1 MAGTV
6 KGITIEFNGNTTNL
20 SKAISD
26 VRKESSA
33 FDKELGYI
41 NNSLKFNPGD
51 VNLTAQKMA
60 VLKEASQKSEEQVKE
75 LRKGLEQMKEN
86 GIDETS
92 AEYRELERQII
103 RTESKQKEYN
113 KQISALDPSKLEK
126 ASAAMKGLGDKLT
139 SAGQAFAPIS
149 AAAGAVDVALAG
161 MAYKAGAAADDLNT
175 LSKQTGISTGDLQKY
190 KAAADL
196 VDVSVETMT
205 KSHTKLKKTMYQAQN
220 GSKNAT
226 EAFDKLGISVTDS
239 NGELRDAGEVF
250 DEAIEALGK
259 MENPTERDAIAM
271 QIFGKNAQEL
281 NSLIADGGKTYQQ
294 VAKIYDETGLSI
306 IDQESLDKA
315 NEFND
320 SIDSIKLIAGATL
333 QEIGTKLAG
342 YLAPALEKVVGWVE
356 KIAGWLTK
364 LDPEVL
370 AIIGVIAGVVA
381 GIAPLLIVLG
391 KVATGI
397 SAIMS
402 VGAKL
407 GPLLAGLSGPVG
419 IVIAILAALVAA
431 GVLVYKNW
439 DTIKAKAKEVKDWV
453 VQKWT
458 ELKTSVSTL
467 MSNIKT
473 AVTTAWTN
481 IKSSV
486 SEKVKALKDGIKEKW
501 DSIKSNIAT
510 TVDTIKSSLLEKWE
524 AIKTSVQ
531 GKIDTLKESVKT
543 KFDTIKKNIIDPIKD
558 AKKTA
563 LEKIQDLKESAKEKI
578 DLLRDAVKEKFDAI
592 KDKITGPIGDAKD
605 KIKDIIDKIKGIFD
619 SLKLELP
626 HFKLP
631 HFKVDG
637 GKAPWGIGGAGKA
650 PSFDIDW
657 YAKGGIF
664 TKPTLLAGLG
674 ENGPEAVLPIEKLK
688 EWMQPNGIVINVYGS
703 DGMDVNELAS
713 AVERKLVNSVLRK
726 RNAWG

>member
-1 MAGTV
+1 MSGTV

-51 VNLTAQKMA
+51 VNLTAQKME
-60 VLKEASQKSEEQVKE
+60 VLRQASQKSEERVKE

-92 AEYRELERQII
+92 AEYRELEREII
-103 RTESKQKEYN
+103 RAESKQKDYN
-113 KQISALDPSKLEK
+113 KQLSALDPSRLEK

-250 DEAIEALGK
+250 DDAIEALGK

-271 QIFGKNAQEL
+271 QIFGKNATEL

-453 VQKWT
+453 VKKWQ

-467 MSNIKT
+467 MTNIKT
-473 AVTTAWTN
+473 AVTTAWNNLKTSVSNTVNAIKTAVTTAWNN
-481 IKSSV
+481 IKTAV
-486 SEKVKALKDGIKEKW
+486 S
-501 DSIKSNIAT
+501 T
-510 TVDTIKSSLLEKWE
+510 TVENIKTAVSTKWE
-524 AIKTSVQ
+524 ALKTAVSTKVESLKTSLAT
-531 GKIDTLKESVKT
+531 KWDAIKKKASDTIETAKESVKGKIESMKESVKSKIDALKDSVKS
-543 KFDTIKKNIIDPIKD
+543 KFDT
-558 AKKTA
+558 
-563 LEKIQDLKESAKEKI
+563 
-578 DLLRDAVKEKFDAI
+578 I
-592 KDKITGPIGDAKD
+592 KDKITGPIEDAKE
-605 KIKDIIDKIKGIFD
+605 KIKGIIDKIKGIF
-619 SLKLELP
+619 SGLKLELP

-650 PSFDIDW
+650 PSFDIQW
-657 YAKGGIF
+657 YKTGGIF
-664 TKPTLLAGLG
+664 DSPSLIGVG
-674 ENGPEAVLPIEKLK
+674 EAGPEAVLPIEKLK

>member
-51 VNLTAQKMA
+51 VNLTAQKME
-60 VLKEASQKSEEQVKE
+60 VLRQASQKSEERVKE
-75 LRKGLEQMKEN
+75 LRKGLEEMKEN

-92 AEYRELERQII
+92 AEYRELEREII
-103 RTESKQKEYN
+103 RAESKQKDYN
-113 KQISALDPSKLEK
+113 KQLSALDPSRLEK
-126 ASAAMKGLGDKLT
+126 AAAAMKGLGGKLT

-205 KSHTKLKKTMYQAQN
+205 KSHTKLKKSMYQAQN

-271 QIFGKNAQEL
+271 QIFGKNATEL
-281 NSLIADGGKTYQQ
+281 NSLIADGGKTYEQ

-333 QEIGTKLAG
+333 QQIGTKLAG

-370 AIIGVIAGVVA
+370 AIIGAIAGVVA

-453 VQKWT
+453 VKKWQ

-467 MSNIKT
+467 MTNIKTAVTTTWNNLKTSVSNTVNGIKT
-473 AVTTAWTN
+473 AVTTAWNN
-481 IKSSV
+481 IKTSV
-486 SEKVKALKDGIKEKW
+486 STTVENIKTAVSTKWEALKTAVSTKVESLKTSLAMKW
-501 DSIKSNIAT
+501 DSIKTKASN
-510 TVDTIKSSLLEKWE
+510 TIET
-524 AIKTSVQ
+524 A
-531 GKIDTLKESVKT
+531 KESVKG
-543 KFDTIKKNIIDPIKD
+543 
-558 AKKTA
+558 
-563 LEKIQDLKESAKEKI
+563 KIEAMKESVKSKI
-578 DLLRDAVKEKFDAI
+578 DALKDSVKAKFDAI
-592 KDKITGPIGDAKD
+592 KDKITGPIETAKD
-605 KIKDIIDKIKGIFD
+605 KIKTIIDKIKTIF
-619 SLKLELP
+619 SGLKLELP

-650 PSFDIDW
+650 PSFDIEW
-657 YAKGGIF
+657 YKKGGIF
-664 TKPTLLAGLG
+664 DSPSLIGVG
-674 ENGPEAVLPIEKLK
+674 EAGPEAVLPIEKLK
-688 EWMQPNGIVINVYGS
+688 DWMQPNGIVINVYGS

>member
-51 VNLTAQKMA
+51 VNLTAQKME
-60 VLKEASQKSEEQVKE
+60 VLRQASQKSEERVKE
-75 LRKGLEQMKEN
+75 LRKGLEEMKEN

-92 AEYRELERQII
+92 AEYRELEREII
-103 RTESKQKEYN
+103 RAESKQKEYN
-113 KQISALDPSKLEK
+113 KQIRALDPSKLEK

-139 SAGQAFAPIS
+139 SAGQAFAPVS

-205 KSHTKLKKTMYQAQN
+205 KSHTKLKKSMYQAQN

-250 DEAIEALGK
+250 DDAIEALGK

-271 QIFGKNAQEL
+271 QIFGKNATEL
-281 NSLIADGGKTYQQ
+281 NSLIADGGKTYEQ

-333 QEIGTKLAG
+333 QQIGTKLAG

-453 VQKWT
+453 VKKWQ

-467 MSNIKT
+467 MTNIKT
-473 AVTTAWTN
+473 AVTTAWNTL
-481 IKSSV
+481 KTSV
-486 SEKVKALKDGIKEKW
+486 SNTVTAIKT
-501 DSIKSNIAT
+501 AVT
-510 TVDTIKSSLLEKWE
+510 TAWNN
-524 AIKTSVQ
+524 IKTSVSTTVENI
-531 GKIDTLKESVKT
+531 KTAVSTKWEALKTAVSTKVEALKTSLATKWDAIKTKASNTIETAKESVKG
-543 KFDTIKKNIIDPIKD
+543 
-558 AKKTA
+558 
-563 LEKIQDLKESAKEKI
+563 KIEAMKESVKSKI
-578 DLLRDAVKEKFDAI
+578 DALKDSVKAKFDAI
-592 KDKITGPIGDAKD
+592 KDKITGPIETAKD
-605 KIKDIIDKIKGIFD
+605 KIKTIIDKIKTIF
-619 SLKLELP
+619 SGLKLELP
-626 HFKLP
+626 RFKLP

-650 PSFDIDW
+650 PSFDIEW
-657 YAKGGIF
+657 YKKGGIF
-664 TKPTLLAGLG
+664 DSPSLIGVG
-674 ENGPEAVLPIEKLK
+674 EAGPEAVLPIEKLK
-688 EWMQPNGIVINVYGS
+688 DWMQPNGIVINVYGS

>member
-51 VNLTAQKMA
+51 VNLTAQKME
-60 VLKEASQKSEEQVKE
+60 VLRQASQKSEERVKE
-75 LRKGLEQMKEN
+75 LKKGLEEMKEN

-92 AEYRELERQII
+92 AEYRELEREII
-103 RTESKQKEYN
+103 RAESKQKDYN
-113 KQISALDPSKLEK
+113 KQLSALDPSRLEK
-126 ASAAMKGLGDKLT
+126 ASTAMKSLGDKLT
-139 SAGQAFAPIS
+139 SAGQAFAPVS

-250 DEAIEALGK
+250 DDAIEALGK

-271 QIFGKNAQEL
+271 QIFGKNATEL

-370 AIIGVIAGVVA
+370 AVIGVIAGVVA

-453 VQKWT
+453 VKKWT

-467 MSNIKT
+467 MTNIKT
-473 AVTTAWTN
+473 AVTTAWNTLKTSVSNTVTAIKTAVTTAWNN
-481 IKSSV
+481 IKTSV
-486 SEKVKALKDGIKEKW
+486 STTVENIKTAVSTKWEALKTAVSTKVESLKTSLATKW
-501 DSIKSNIAT
+501 DSIKEKASN
-510 TVDTIKSSLLEKWE
+510 TIET
-524 AIKTSVQ
+524 A
-531 GKIDTLKESVKT
+531 KESVKG
-543 KFDTIKKNIIDPIKD
+543 
-558 AKKTA
+558 
-563 LEKIQDLKESAKEKI
+563 KIEAMKESVKSKI
-578 DLLRDAVKEKFDAI
+578 DALKDSVKAKFDAI
-592 KDKITGPIGDAKD
+592 KDKITGPIETAKD
-605 KIKDIIDKIKGIFD
+605 KIKTIIDKIKTIF
-619 SLKLELP
+619 SGLKLELP
-626 HFKLP
+626 RFKLP

-650 PSFDIDW
+650 PSFDIQW
-657 YAKGGIF
+657 YKKGGIF
-664 TKPTLLAGLG
+664 DSPSLIGVG
-674 ENGPEAVLPIEKLK
+674 EAGPEAVLPIEKLK

>member
-51 VNLTAQKMA
+51 VNLTAQKME
-60 VLKEASQKSEEQVKE
+60 VLRQASQKSEERVKQ
-75 LRKGLEQMKEN
+75 LRKGLEEMKEN

-92 AEYRELERQII
+92 AEYRELEREII
-103 RTESKQKEYN
+103 RAESKQKEYN
-113 KQISALDPSKLEK
+113 KQIRALDPSKLEK

-139 SAGQAFAPIS
+139 SAGQAFAPVS

-196 VDVSVETMT
+196 VDVSVETMAR
-205 KSHTKLKKTMYQAQN
+205 SHTKLKKTMYQAQN

-239 NGELRDAGEVF
+239 NGELRDADEVF
-250 DEAIEALGK
+250 DDAIKALGK

-271 QIFGKNAQEL
+271 QIFGKNATEL
-281 NSLIADGGKTYQQ
+281 NSLIADGGKTYEQ

-333 QEIGTKLAG
+333 QQIGTKLAG

-439 DTIKAKAKEVKDWV
+439 DTIKAKAKEIKDWV
-453 VQKWT
+453 VKKWT

-467 MSNIKT
+467 MTNIKT
-473 AVTTAWTN
+473 AVTTAWDTL
-481 IKSSV
+481 KTSV
-486 SEKVKALKDGIKEKW
+486 SNTVTAIKT
-501 DSIKSNIAT
+501 AVT
-510 TVDTIKSSLLEKWE
+510 TAWNN
-524 AIKTSVQ
+524 IKTSVSTTVENI
-531 GKIDTLKESVKT
+531 KTAVSTKWEALKTAVSTKVETLKTYLATKWDDIKTKASNTIETAKESVKG
-543 KFDTIKKNIIDPIKD
+543 
-558 AKKTA
+558 
-563 LEKIQDLKESAKEKI
+563 KIEAMKESVKSKI
-578 DLLRDAVKEKFDAI
+578 DALKDSVKAKFDAI
-592 KDKITGPIGDAKD
+592 KDKITGPIETAKD
-605 KIKDIIDKIKGIFD
+605 KIKTIIDKIKTIF
-619 SLKLELP
+619 SGLKLELP

-650 PSFDIDW
+650 PSFDIEW
-657 YAKGGIF
+657 YKKGGIF
-664 TKPTLLAGLG
+664 DSPSLIGVG
-674 ENGPEAVLPIEKLK
+674 EAGPEAVLPIEKLK
-688 EWMQPNGIVINVYGS
+688 DWMQPNGIVINVYGS

>member
-51 VNLTAQKMA
+51 VNLTAQKME
-60 VLKEASQKSEEQVKE
+60 VLRQASQKSEERVKE

-92 AEYRELERQII
+92 AEYRELEREII
-103 RTESKQKEYN
+103 RAESKQKDYN
-113 KQISALDPSKLEK
+113 KQLSALDPSRLEK
-126 ASAAMKGLGDKLT
+126 ASTAMKSLGDKLT

-250 DEAIEALGK
+250 DDAIEALGK

-271 QIFGKNAQEL
+271 QIFGKNATEL

-453 VQKWT
+453 VKKWQ

-467 MSNIKT
+467 MTNIKT
-473 AVTTAWTN
+473 AVTTAWNNLKTSVSNTVNAIKTAVTTAWNN
-481 IKSSV
+481 IKTAV
-486 SEKVKALKDGIKEKW
+486 S
-501 DSIKSNIAT
+501 T
-510 TVDTIKSSLLEKWE
+510 TVENIKTAVSTKWE
-524 AIKTSVQ
+524 ALKTAVSTKVESLKTSLAT
-531 GKIDTLKESVKT
+531 KWDAIKKKASDTIETAKESVKGKIESMKESVKSKIDALKDSVKS
-543 KFDTIKKNIIDPIKD
+543 KFDT
-558 AKKTA
+558 
-563 LEKIQDLKESAKEKI
+563 
-578 DLLRDAVKEKFDAI
+578 I
-592 KDKITGPIGDAKD
+592 KDKITGPIEDAKE
-605 KIKDIIDKIKGIFD
+605 KIKGIIDKIKGIF
-619 SLKLELP
+619 SGLKLELP

-650 PSFDIDW
+650 PSFDIEW
-657 YAKGGIF
+657 YKRGGIF
-664 TKPTLLAGLG
+664 DSPSLIGVG
-674 ENGPEAVLPIEKLK
+674 EAGPEAVLPIEKLK

-703 DGMDVNELAS
+703 EGMDVNELAS

>member
-51 VNLTAQKMA
+51 VNLTAQKME
-60 VLKEASQKSEEQVKE
+60 VLRQASQKSEERVKE

-92 AEYRELERQII
+92 AEYRELEREII
-103 RTESKQKEYN
+103 RAESKQKDYN
-113 KQISALDPSKLEK
+113 KQLSALDPSRLEK
-126 ASAAMKGLGDKLT
+126 ASTAMKSLGDKLT
-139 SAGQAFAPIS
+139 SAGQAFAPVS

-271 QIFGKNAQEL
+271 QIFGKNATEL
-281 NSLIADGGKTYQQ
+281 NSLIADGGKTYEQ

-370 AIIGVIAGVVA
+370 AVIGVIAGVVA

-453 VQKWT
+453 VKKWT

-467 MSNIKT
+467 MTNIKT

-481 IKSSV
+481 LKTSV
-486 SEKVKALKDGIKEKW
+486 ANTVDAVKTKV
-501 DSIKSNIAT
+501 T
-510 TVDTIKSSLLEKWE
+510 TVWDNIKTAVSTTVENIKTAVSTKWE
-524 AIKTSVQ
+524 ALKTAVSTKVEALKTALATKWDAIKKKAS
-531 GKIDTLKESVKT
+531 DTIETAKESVKG
-543 KFDTIKKNIIDPIKD
+543 
-558 AKKTA
+558 
-563 LEKIQDLKESAKEKI
+563 KIEAMKESVKGKI
-578 DLLRDAVKEKFDAI
+578 DALKDSVKAKFDAI
-592 KDKITGPIGDAKD
+592 KDKITGPIEDAKE
-605 KIKDIIDKIKGIFD
+605 KIKGIIDKIKGIF
-619 SLKLELP
+619 SGLKLELP

-650 PSFDIDW
+650 PSFDIEW
-657 YAKGGIF
+657 YKRGGIF
-664 TKPTLLAGLG
+664 DSPSLIGVG
-674 ENGPEAVLPIEKLK
+674 EAGPEAVLPIEKLK

>member
-51 VNLTAQKMA
+51 VNLTAQKME
-60 VLKEASQKSEEQVKE
+60 VLRQASQKSEERVKE

-92 AEYRELERQII
+92 AEYRELEREII
-103 RTESKQKEYN
+103 RAESKQKDYN
-113 KQISALDPSKLEK
+113 KQLSALDPSRLEK
-126 ASAAMKGLGDKLT
+126 ASTAMKSLGDKLT

-175 LSKQTGISTGDLQKY
+175 LSKQTGISTEDLQKY

-205 KSHTKLKKTMYQAQN
+205 KSHTKLKKSMYQAQN

-250 DEAIEALGK
+250 DDAIEALGK

-271 QIFGKNAQEL
+271 QIFGKNATEL

-333 QEIGTKLAG
+333 QQIGTKLAG

-370 AIIGVIAGVVA
+370 AVIGVIAGVVA

-453 VQKWT
+453 VKKWT

-467 MSNIKT
+467 MTNIKT
-473 AVTTAWTN
+473 AVTTAWTTL
-481 IKSSV
+481 KTSV
-486 SEKVKALKDGIKEKW
+486 SNTVTAIKTAVSTAW
-501 DSIKSNIAT
+501 NN
-510 TVDTIKSSLLEKWE
+510 
-524 AIKTSVQ
+524 IKTSVSTTVESI
-531 GKIDTLKESVKT
+531 KTAVSTKWEALKTAVSTKVESLKTSLATKWDAIKTKASNTIETAKESVKGKIEAMKESVKSKIDALKDSVKS
-543 KFDTIKKNIIDPIKD
+543 KFDT
-558 AKKTA
+558 
-563 LEKIQDLKESAKEKI
+563 
-578 DLLRDAVKEKFDAI
+578 I
-592 KDKITGPIGDAKD
+592 KDKITGPIQDAKD
-605 KIKDIIDKIKGIFD
+605 KIKDIIDKIKGIF
-619 SLKLELP
+619 SGLKLELP

-650 PSFDIDW
+650 PSFDIQW
-657 YAKGGIF
+657 YKRGGIF
-664 TKPTLLAGLG
+664 DSPSLIGVG
-674 ENGPEAVLPIEKLK
+674 EAGPEAVLPIEKLK

-703 DGMDVNELAS
+703 EGMDVNELAS